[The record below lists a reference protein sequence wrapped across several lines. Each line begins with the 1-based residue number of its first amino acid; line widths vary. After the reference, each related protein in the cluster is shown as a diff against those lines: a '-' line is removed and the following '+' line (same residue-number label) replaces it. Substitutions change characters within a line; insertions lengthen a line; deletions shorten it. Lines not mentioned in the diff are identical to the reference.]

1 MTLFLISIN
10 FFSDLKMELDT
21 LANTREIKNTVMD
34 YLSIQMVQNMK
45 VHG

>member
-1 MTLFLISIN
+1 MILFLISIN

-21 LANTREIKNTVMD
+21 LANTPEIKNTVMD